1 MKKITALLLI
11 LAMLAAMLAGC
22 GSAEE
27 EPYVPTGDALLM
39 EGEDPESLEEEE
51 VTQKVTLAYNPD
63 RSMNPLIGY
72 SQNNRAV
79 MSLIYQGLFAINS
92 RGEAEPILCSGFK
105 VEPSNMIYTFY
116 IEEKATFSD
125 GSPVTVEDVLAS
137 YQAARESDYYSG
149 RFKYYVAEIRQS
161 NDGTGI
167 TFSLNAPYENLP
179 MLLDVPIVKA
189 EEVAATHP
197 LGTGPYTCVE
207 DAAGAYLMKVRS
219 WWTDVKTPVR
229 CDTVKLVEATSDTQV
244 RDEFQFG
251 EVSLAVTNPLSDAFA
266 EYSCDYELWNVDSG
280 VFLYLGCN
288 VQWSDYFDDGV
299 LRTVLTYALDRE
311 TIIRE
316 NYHDQAQLATL
327 AVSPSTPYYNEML
340 ASRYGYDPMK
350 FIEKTASWPIPNDP
364 TTDDDKMVLLVNSD
378 DSARLRT
385 ARFIAETLTELGIPT
400 GTLECSGSNYV
411 DVLKANNWD
420 IYLGQTR
427 LPANMDMTEF
437 FRNWGNLSWG
447 GIPNDTL
454 LNACKDC
461 LENSGSYYSFLQTL
475 AEDGRIIPILFGYH
489 SVYAAR
495 GLFYDLD
502 PARDNPFFYSM
513 GKTMADI
520 QVANVYE

>member
-92 RGEAEPILCSGFK
+92 KGEAEPMLCSGFK

-189 EEVAATHP
+189 EAQCLIFNI
-197 LGTGPYTCVE
+197 LG
-207 DAAGAYLMKVRS
+207 
-219 WWTDVKTPVR
+219 
-229 CDTVKLVEATSDTQV
+229 
-244 RDEFQFG
+244 
-251 EVSLAVTNPLSDAFA
+251 
-266 EYSCDYELWNVDSG
+266 
-280 VFLYLGCN
+280 
-288 VQWSDYFDDGV
+288 
-299 LRTVLTYALDRE
+299 
-311 TIIRE
+311 
-316 NYHDQAQLATL
+316 
-327 AVSPSTPYYNEML
+327 
-340 ASRYGYDPMK
+340 
-350 FIEKTASWPIPNDP
+350 
-364 TTDDDKMVLLVNSD
+364 
-378 DSARLRT
+378 
-385 ARFIAETLTELGIPT
+385 
-400 GTLECSGSNYV
+400 
-411 DVLKANNWD
+411 
-420 IYLGQTR
+420 
-427 LPANMDMTEF
+427 
-437 FRNWGNLSWG
+437 
-447 GIPNDTL
+447 
-454 LNACKDC
+454 
-461 LENSGSYYSFLQTL
+461 
-475 AEDGRIIPILFGYH
+475 
-489 SVYAAR
+489 
-495 GLFYDLD
+495 
-502 PARDNPFFYSM
+502 
-513 GKTMADI
+513 
-520 QVANVYE
+520 